1 MPMESVVTLLVAVED
16 FVEEPGPLIVKP
28 AVDLP
33 PRSESSHPSLGPGRG
48 RETTGIH
55 GFCRAALKCLVLVA
69 AGGSALSGMGPV
81 GGLAANRAPVGR
93 EGIRPLLG

>member
-1 MPMESVVTLLVAVED
+1 VPMESVVTLLVAVED

-48 RETTGIH
+48 RETTGI
-55 GFCRAALKCLVLVA
+55 A
-69 AGGSALSGMGPV
+69 
-81 GGLAANRAPVGR
+81 
-93 EGIRPLLG
+93 